1 MTPRTKLKPQP
12 VCPAHVICATSPI
25 DSTTNQHPQETS
37 PAPGKCLVAF
47 MLTDED
53 AALQA
58 IATLEELSA
67 EQQVAL
73 QSISTIINNGEPF
86 VDVHELFAHYNV
98 LYFRKL
104 LLPRV
109 EVLWSPRLT
118 L

>member
-1 MTPRTKLKPQP
+1 M
-12 VCPAHVICATSPI
+12 PAV
-25 DSTTNQHPQETS
+25 
-37 PAPGKCLVAF
+37 
-47 MLTDED
+47 TDED

-58 IATLEELSA
+58 IDSLDPLDV
-67 EQQVAL
+67 EQHQAL
-73 QSISTIINNGEPF
+73 DAINSILCDGEPF
-86 VDVHELFAHYNV
+86 VDIHELFSHYNV

>member
-1 MTPRTKLKPQP
+1 MPP
-12 VCPAHVICATSPI
+12 VT
-25 DSTTNQHPQETS
+25 
-37 PAPGKCLVAF
+37 G
-47 MLTDED
+47 ED

-58 IATLEELSA
+58 IGTLENLTP
-67 EQQVAL
+67 EQQQAL
-73 QSISTIINNGEPF
+73 AAINTILSNGEPF
-86 VDVHELFAHYNV
+86 VDIHALFGHYNT

>member
-1 MTPRTKLKPQP
+1 
-12 VCPAHVICATSPI
+12 
-25 DSTTNQHPQETS
+25 
-37 PAPGKCLVAF
+37 

-53 AALQA
+53 AALSA
-58 IATLEELSA
+58 IAALQEPSA
-67 EQQVAL
+67 EQREAL
-73 QSISTIINNGEPF
+73 KAVDAIIHNGEPF
-86 VDVHELFAHYNV
+86 VDIHELFARFNV

>member
-1 MTPRTKLKPQP
+1 
-12 VCPAHVICATSPI
+12 
-25 DSTTNQHPQETS
+25 
-37 PAPGKCLVAF
+37 

-58 IATLEELSA
+58 IATLHGLST
-67 EQQVAL
+67 EQQEAL
-73 QSISTIINNGEPF
+73 KAVNTTIHDGEPF
-86 VDVHELFAHYNV
+86 VDVHVLFAHYNV

>member
-1 MTPRTKLKPQP
+1 MPEIRHKQPREW
-12 VCPAHVICATSPI
+12 V
-25 DSTTNQHPQETS
+25 
-37 PAPGKCLVAF
+37 VAQ

-58 IATLEELSA
+58 IATLESLA
-67 EQQVAL
+67 TEQQEAL
-73 QSISTIINNGEPF
+73 KAINTIIHNGEPF
-86 VDVHELFAHYNV
+86 VDVHELFAHYDV